1 MGAGQKPPDKN
12 PLTKAPWQRSP
23 IIKWSYNL
31 KKVNVKFN
39 VHDSF
44 LQSPSSM
51 VSIDVSDLSKF

>member
-1 MGAGQKPPDKN
+1 MGAGQKPPDKSS
-12 PLTKAPWQRSP
+12 PTKSPP

-31 KKVNVKFN
+31 KKVNVKLS

-51 VSIDVSDLSKF
+51 VSIGVSDLSKF